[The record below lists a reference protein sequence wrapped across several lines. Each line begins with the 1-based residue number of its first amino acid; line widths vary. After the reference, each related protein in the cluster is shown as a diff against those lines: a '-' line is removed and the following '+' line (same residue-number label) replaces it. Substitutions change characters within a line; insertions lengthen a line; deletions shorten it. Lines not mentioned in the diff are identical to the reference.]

1 MLKPVIKVA
10 TSHQTRRLL
19 LTGEPVT
26 IGRDSANS
34 LAYRDKRLSRF
45 HCVIERTDGG
55 FRVRDLGSRTGTVV
69 NGRRI
74 TEAVLKVD
82 DIIVVGPVEIEFQM
96 LTVKQR
102 AAGGGAKSSVM
113 PGPLTTPSQDSV
125 ELPAPPGL
133 ITHALDGEGSSMDR
147 SSTDRSSMAQPAVEQ
162 PPAGAECESSAGT
175 PADNSDSTPV
185 IEVERRPM
193 HDNGPMRRAPQLSP
207 PSGDTPRPSIESPLL
222 EAVDGDDTQQVIA
235 AAVEH
240 DRMPDKVIAAL
251 PSPSLEASDLG
262 LYNAR
267 GKVVHAPAAEDVI
280 AAMRVGRDGV
290 LFLRTLL
297 LFCLSIRATDLH
309 LEPKDAAFPV
319 RVRVDGMMV
328 HVLDMHPVIAS
339 RLMRLVK
346 ILCDMDIARSS
357 TVQDGHFSVQAPG
370 RKIDYRVSFTPAMY
384 GQKLVIRVLD
394 QANAPTHLKDL
405 GLQPWMAREV
415 AQVIRQDQGMV
426 LMCGP
431 PGSGKTTTLYALIRD
446 IDVNLRN
453 VITIEDP
460 VEYQVDGV
468 TQMPTNDATGNTFST
483 LLRSVLRQDPDVILV
498 GEVRDTET
506 AVIAM
511 QAAITGH
518 LVFSTVHA
526 QDAIGTVYRLLNL
539 GIEPYL
545 VASGLHL
552 VLAQRLV
559 RQLCQYCKRSTR
571 LSPGQMMRMGRFGL
585 DNVTNV
591 YEPIGCS
598 RCLKTGYVGRRA
610 IFELLTAND
619 ELRDAILS
627 GQKIHEMRKA
637 IRTNL
642 FASLRESG
650 YRLVGEGVTNTEEI
664 DRVVGS
670 E

>member
-1 MLKPVIKVA
+1 MLPGGFLTMLKPVIKVA
-10 TSHQTRRLL
+10 TSQQTRRLL

-26 IGRDSANS
+26 IGRDPANS

-45 HCVIERTDGG
+45 HCVIERADGG

-82 DIIVVGPVEIEFQM
+82 DVIVVGPVEIEFQM
-96 LTVKQR
+96 LTVKQH
-102 AAGGGAKSSVM
+102 ADGEGAKSSVM
-113 PGPLTTPSQDSV
+113 PGPLTTPSQGSV

-133 ITHALDGEGSSMDR
+133 ITHAPDGEGSSI
-147 SSTDRSSMAQPAVEQ
+147 DRSSMAQPAVEQ
-162 PPAGAECESSAGT
+162 SPTGAECESSAGT
-175 PADNSDSTPV
+175 PADNADSTPT

-207 PSGDTPRPSIESPLL
+207 PGGDTPPSL

-240 DRMPDKVIAAL
+240 DRMLHKLIAAL
-251 PSPSLEASDLG
+251 PSHSLDASDLG

-280 AAMRVGRDGV
+280 AAMRAGRDGV

-309 LEPKDAAFPV
+309 IEPKDAAFPV
-319 RVRVDGMMV
+319 RARVDGMMV
-328 HVLDMHPVIAS
+328 HALDMHPVIAS

-346 ILCDMDIARSS
+346 ILCDMDIARSGA
-357 TVQDGHFSVQAPG
+357 VQDGHFSVQAPG

-394 QANAPTHLKDL
+394 QANAPTHLKGL

-431 PGSGKTTTLYALIRD
+431 TGSGKTTTLYALIRD

-498 GEVRDTET
+498 GEIRDTET

-559 RQLCQYCKRSTR
+559 RQLCQYCKKSTR

-591 YEPIGCS
+591 YEPIGCP

-627 GQKIHEMRKA
+627 GQQIQEMRKA
-637 IRTNL
+637 IRTTL

-650 YRLVGEGVTNTEEI
+650 YRLVGEGVTNAEEI